1 MLLEKYFHP
10 HFRALEPVDKII
22 ALFSLIPIV
31 CYILVAFLLS
41 IIALFSLIHAGV
53 VLFHMWDGGEIMPAI
68 ANGIHAILLTVII
81 IELFETVA
89 IYLRTKHVPIL
100 ILLMVG
106 LTAMIRHALIF
117 SFENVEI
124 LDLVATAVVMVVL
137 IVGIYVLRDGSADSH
152 IWIE

>member
-1 MLLEKYFHP
+1 MRFQKYLHP
-10 HFRALEPVDKII
+10 NFRALKPVDKII
-22 ALFSLIPIV
+22 AVFSLIPIL
-31 CYILVAFLLS
+31 CYVLVALLLS
-41 IIALFSLIHAGV
+41 IIALFSLIHAGI
-53 VLFHMWDGGEIMPAI
+53 VLFHMLEGGEIMPAI
-68 ANGIHAILLTVII
+68 ANGIHAVLLTVII

-117 SFENVEI
+117 SFENVEV
-124 LDLVATAVVMVVL
+124 LDLVATATVMMVL
-137 IVGIYVLRDGSADSH
+137 IVGLYVLRDDSADSQ